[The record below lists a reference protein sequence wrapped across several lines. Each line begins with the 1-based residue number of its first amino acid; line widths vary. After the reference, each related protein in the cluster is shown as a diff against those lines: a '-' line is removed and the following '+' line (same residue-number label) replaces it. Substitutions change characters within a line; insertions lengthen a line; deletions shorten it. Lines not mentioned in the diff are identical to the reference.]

1 MKRRTFRAEGA
12 LVGRAVADAVA
23 SELGMPATEARKL
36 VDVGAVYVSGRR
48 SRDAQARLTAG
59 QVVMVVLEEA
69 GQSPLA
75 EAPAAPVLRVL
86 YEDADV
92 IAVDKPAGVTAQ
104 PTEGRV
110 GGSLVD
116 LVGAYLGREAGLVHR
131 LDRET
136 SGVTVF
142 GKTAEATS
150 ALAAEFRE
158 GRARKRYVAATGPG
172 LPPSGTVDL
181 PLSKD
186 PSRPGRWRA
195 TRAANGVPALTDFR
209 TLHHGELRA
218 RVERAGPEFSV
229 VELLPHTGRTHQLR
243 AHLTALGSPI
253 LGDARY
259 GGAPRAG
266 GVEAARCLLHAQALE
281 LGHPSTGQVLRVEA
295 PVPEDLLRFFSA
307 ARVVVPQGP
316 IAVVDGGREAPGPKE

>member
-1 MKRRTFRAEGA
+1 MKRRTFRVEGG
-12 LVGRAVADAVA
+12 LVGKVVAQAVAT
-23 SELGMPATEARKL
+23 ELGLPEARARGL
-36 VDVGAVYVSGRR
+36 VDVGAVYVAGKR
-48 SRDAQARLTAG
+48 SRDASARLAAG
-59 QVVMVVLEEA
+59 QVVTVVLEEG

-75 EAPAAPVLRVL
+75 APPPAPELPVL

-92 IAVDKPAGVTAQ
+92 IAVDKPAGVSAQ

-110 GGSLVD
+110 GDSLVD
-116 LVGAYLGREAGLVHR
+116 LVGAKLGRAAGLVHR

-195 TRAANGVPALTDFR
+195 TRAANGVPALTDFH
-209 TLHHGELRA
+209 TLF
-218 RVERAGPEFSV
+218 AGPAFCV
-229 VELLPHTGRTHQLR
+229 VELLPRTGRTHQLR
-243 AHLTALGSPI
+243 AHLTALGAPI

-259 GGAPRAG
+259 GGAARAQ

-281 LGHPSTGQVLRVEA
+281 LGHPRTGEALRIEA
-295 PVPEDLLRFFSA
+295 PVPEDLMRFFLA
-307 ARVVVPQGP
+307 AGVEPPQGA
-316 IAVVDGGREAPGPKE
+316 IRGAGSGPG

>member
-1 MKRRTFRAEGA
+1 VKRRTFRAEGA
-12 LVGRAVADAVA
+12 VVGRAVADAVA
-23 SELGMPATEARKL
+23 SELGMPEAEARKL
-36 VDVGAVYVSGRR
+36 VDVGAVYIAGRR
-48 SRDAQARLTAG
+48 SRDAAAKLTAG
-59 QVVMVVLEEA
+59 QVVMVVLEEG
-69 GQSPLA
+69 GQSALA
-75 EAPAAPVLRVL
+75 ESAPAPVLRVL

-92 IAVDKPAGVTAQ
+92 IAVDKPAGLTAQ

-116 LVGAYLGREAGLVHR
+116 LVSAHLGREAGLVHR

-142 GKTAEATS
+142 GKSADATS

-172 LPPSGTVDL
+172 LPQSGTVDL

-209 TLHHGELRA
+209 TLH
-218 RVERAGPEFSV
+218 AGPEFCM

-243 AHLTALGSPI
+243 AHLTALGAPI

-259 GGAPRAG
+259 GGGKKAG
-266 GVEAARCLLHAQALE
+266 GLEAPRCLLHAQALE
-281 LGHPSTGQVLRVEA
+281 LAHPSTGQVLRVEA
-295 PVPEDLLRFFSA
+295 AVPEDLLRFFTA
-307 ARVVVPQGP
+307 AGVAVPQGP
-316 IAVVDGGREAPGPKE
+316 IGGAQGS

>member
-1 MKRRTFRAEGA
+1 MKRRTFQATGAQVGRVVAEAVAAELKLSPEEARRLVEAGA
-12 LVGRAVADAVA
+12 VYLVGRRCRD
-23 SELGMPATEARKL
+23 PEARL
-36 VDVGAVYVSGRR
+36 R
-48 SRDAQARLTAG
+48 AG
-59 QVVMVVLEEA
+59 QVVAVVLEE
-69 GQSPLA
+69 GGRSPL
-75 EAPAAPVLRVL
+75 EAPAAPPPLGIL
-86 YEDADV
+86 FEDAEV
-92 IAVDKPAGVTAQ
+92 IAVDKPAGITAQ

-110 GGSLVD
+110 GESLVD
-116 LVGAYLGREAGLVHR
+116 LVSARLGTPAGLVHR

-142 GKTAEATS
+142 GKTAPATT

-195 TRAANGVPALTDFR
+195 SRAANGVPALTDFR
-209 TLHHGELRA
+209 TLY
-218 RVERAGPEFSV
+218 AGPEYCL

-243 AHLTALGSPI
+243 AHLTALGAPI

-259 GGAPRAG
+259 GGAARAG
-266 GVEAARCLLHAQALE
+266 GISAPRCLLHAQALE
-281 LGHPSTGQVLRVEA
+281 LAHPRTGQPLRIES
-295 PVPEDLLRFFSA
+295 PVPEDLRRFFEHA
-307 ARVVVPQGP
+307 GIPPPAGP
-316 IAVVDGGREAPGPKE
+316 FPD

>member
-1 MKRRTFRAEGA
+1 MKRRTFRVEGV
-12 LVGRAVADAVA
+12 LVGKAVARAVAD
-23 SELGMPATEARKL
+23 ELGLPEPGARGL
-36 VDVGAVYVSGRR
+36 VEVGAVYVAGKR
-48 SRDAQARLTAG
+48 SRDANARLTAG
-59 QVVMVVLEEA
+59 QVVTVVLEEG
-69 GQSPLA
+69 GQSPLS
-75 EAPAAPVLRVL
+75 ETPPAPELRVL

-92 IAVDKPAGVTAQ
+92 IAVDKPAGVSAQ

-110 GGSLVD
+110 GDSLVD
-116 LVGAYLGREAGLVHR
+116 LVGAKLGRPAGLVHR

-195 TRAANGVPALTDFR
+195 TRAANGVPALTDFH
-209 TLHHGELRA
+209 TLSS
-218 RVERAGPEFSV
+218 GPAFCV

-243 AHLTALGSPI
+243 AHLTALGAPI

-259 GGAPRAG
+259 GGAARAE

-281 LGHPSTGQVLRVEA
+281 LGHPRTGKLLRIEA
-295 PVPEDLLRFFSA
+295 QVPEDLMRFFLA
-307 ARVVVPQGP
+307 AGVP
-316 IAVVDGGREAPGPKE
+316 APSGAIRGAGSGAE

>member
-1 MKRRTFRAEGA
+1 MKRRTFRAEGDH
-12 LVGRAVADAVA
+12 VGRPLTEALAR
-23 SELGMPATEARKL
+23 ELGTPVEEARRL
-36 VDVGAVYVSGRR
+36 VDAGAVYLAGRR
-48 SRDAQARLTAG
+48 CRDAGVRLGAG
-59 QVVMVVLEEA
+59 QVVSVVLEE
-69 GQSPLA
+69 GGRSSL
-75 EAPAAPVLRVL
+75 EAPPAPPPLSIL
-86 YEDADV
+86 FEDEAL

-110 GGSLVD
+110 GDSLVD
-116 LVGAYLGREAGLVHR
+116 LVSARLGGPAGLVHR

-142 GKTAEATS
+142 GKTPPATT

-158 GRARKRYVAATGPG
+158 GHARKRYVAATAPG

-195 TRAANGVPALTDFR
+195 SRAANGVPALTDFR
-209 TLHHGELRA
+209 TLYAGEDFCL
-218 RVERAGPEFSV
+218 

-259 GGAPRAG
+259 GGLPQVGGLPAP
-266 GVEAARCLLHAQALE
+266 RCLLHAQALE
-281 LGHPSTGQVLRVEA
+281 LAHPRTGQPLRIEA
-295 PVPEDLLRFFSA
+295 PVPEDLRRFFTQVHLA
-307 ARVVVPQGP
+307 VPEGP
-316 IAVVDGGREAPGPKE
+316 ISPVTPRTGSPRPPPSRGR

>member
-1 MKRRTFRAEGA
+1 M
-12 LVGRAVADAVA
+12 
-23 SELGMPATEARKL
+23 
-36 VDVGAVYVSGRR
+36 
-48 SRDAQARLTAG
+48 
-59 QVVMVVLEEA
+59 
-69 GQSPLA
+69 
-75 EAPAAPVLRVL
+75 L
-86 YEDADV
+86 YEDAEV
-92 IAVDKPAGVTAQ
+92 IAVDKPAGVSAQ

-110 GGSLVD
+110 GDSLVD
-116 LVGAYLGREAGLVHR
+116 LVSARLGRPAGLVHR

-195 TRAANGVPALTDFR
+195 TRAANGVPALTDFH
-209 TLHHGELRA
+209 TLF
-218 RVERAGPEFSV
+218 AGPAFCV

-243 AHLTALGSPI
+243 AHLTALEAPI

-259 GGAPRAG
+259 GGAARAG

-281 LGHPSTGQVLRVEA
+281 LGHPRTGKVLRIEA
-295 PVPEDLLRFFSA
+295 PVPEDLRRFFDA
-307 ARVVVPQGP
+307 AGVAVPQGP
-316 IAVVDGGREAPGPKE
+316 IRGEGSAA